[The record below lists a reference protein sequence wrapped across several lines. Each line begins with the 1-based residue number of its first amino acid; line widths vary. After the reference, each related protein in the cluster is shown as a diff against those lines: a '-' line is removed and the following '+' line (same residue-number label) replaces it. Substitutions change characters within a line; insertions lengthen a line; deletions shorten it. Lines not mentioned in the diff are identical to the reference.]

1 MTIIVLLILAGV
13 TIATLTGENGI
24 ITKAIEAR
32 DETEKA
38 SVIEQAKM
46 DILEKQAEKQSGEIT
61 KAEFKEILEKYFNS
75 VPEEIPDDLTGIEL
89 TVKEEYGGQ
98 IIEIAEIWNGKFV
111 EEREYID
118 TATSYVGYYADIEGD
133 GTVDGIIY
141 ADLAV
146 GGSGAWNDEE
156 WSGYEYSAVT
166 SGLKSYYVSQEEYEG
181 AFGKKDVLSPDGSGE
196 DRFYVM
202 ALEDVNPGTSYC
214 WYDAANGLLD
224 KIVEY
229 TENDFGEGKEN
240 TEYVMNKWD
249 LGTAEGG
256 WGAQNDNGT
265 YDDMW
270 GVIKDQVE
278 EGWFVP
284 SKLEWSAFGDMAV
297 TNLGLTTGNYSTYGL
312 NDWYWSSSQ
321 RNANS
326 AYDANFN
333 SGGMGDYYVNY
344 YYYVRLSATF

>member
-202 ALEDVNPGTSYC
+202 ALEDINPGTDYC
-214 WYDAANGLLD
+214 WYSAAYGQLD
-224 KIVEY
+224 KIIGE
-229 TENDFGEGKEN
+229 TENDFETGKEN
-240 TEYVMNKWD
+240 TEYVLGKWR
-249 LGTAEGG
+249 EEE
-256 WGAQNDNGT
+256 WGAQNADGT
-265 YDDMW
+265 YENM
-270 GVIKDQVE
+270 
-278 EGWFVP
+278 
-284 SKLEWSAFGDMAV
+284 
-297 TNLGLTTGNYSTYGL
+297 
-312 NDWYWSSSQ
+312 
-321 RNANS
+321 
-326 AYDANFN
+326 
-333 SGGMGDYYVNY
+333 
-344 YYYVRLSATF
+344 